1 MLDFKSIFQKH
12 KTIFLHGK
20 TRSGKTSTILN
31 YMNENNKD
39 YSYVSIQDLKNERD
53 FTTLLQSQNVYK
65 MFFNSNDNCKN
76 FEKYIIIDNIDYLQ
90 NNDKKMIGIFIKFFK
105 QKHSN
110 KYDNVYI
117 IFIGSNLKDK
127 KVQQLI
133 IYTSF
138 QYEFISH
145 YEKEYDKVIKEIVCD
160 ILNHKKNNLQ
170 DTSDKNIISLCYH
183 ENIILVMNNDSIQYE
198 KFLRNFCNGDYYD
211 RMSFKKQL
219 WQLNEITFYLKVIVN
234 SFLLENNNHN
244 HTIELSNVDFT
255 KILTKFS
262 NEYSNYNFLINICNR
277 LKCQKEV
284 LFENIETKTSLLTTQ
299 EYKRICKLLT

>member
-39 YSYVSIQDLKNERD
+39 YSYVSIQDLKNEKD

-65 MFFNSNDNCKN
+65 MFFNSTDNCKN

-127 KVQQLI
+127 KVQELI
-133 IYTSF
+133 TYTSF

-234 SFLLENNNHN
+234 SYLLENNNDN
-244 HTIELSNVDFT
+244 HTIDLSNVDFT

>member
-65 MFFNSNDNCKN
+65 MFFNSTDNCKN

-127 KVQQLI
+127 KVQELI
-133 IYTSF
+133 TYTSF
-138 QYEFISH
+138 QYEFISY

-234 SFLLENNNHN
+234 SYLLENNNDN
-244 HTIELSNVDFT
+244 HTIDLSNVDFT

>member
-1 MLDFKSIFQKH
+1 MLDFKSIFEKH

-65 MFFNSNDNCKN
+65 MFFNSTDNCKN

-110 KYDNVYI
+110 KYDNIYI

-127 KVQQLI
+127 KVQELI
-133 IYTSF
+133 TYTSF
-138 QYEFISH
+138 QYEFISY

-234 SFLLENNNHN
+234 SYLLENNNDN
-244 HTIELSNVDFT
+244 HTIDLSNVDFT